1 MLIQDVERYLTI
13 RRALG
18 FKLKTVSYH
27 LLAFSQVA
35 TSKGET
41 HVRSTTAVEWAAE
54 ATTSNAR
61 HARLRDVVHFA
72 RFLRAEDSC
81 HEVPQN
87 PFHASHR
94 RPLPYI
100 FAPDEILRLLEST
113 ASLLET
119 YPLRRPVYRTLLGLI
134 AATGLRLSEALNLE
148 FDDLQPG
155 RILRV
160 KKGKY
165 GKERLIPLHPTV
177 QTALECYLEVRQQVV
192 TTDNHLFLSHHNKRL
207 IKSAVW
213 ETFRRLVRQAEVAPN
228 RVRPPRIHDL
238 RHTFATR
245 ALERCP
251 GEQGAISR
259 HFIAL
264 STYLGHVDIQSTYW
278 YLEATPELMTDM
290 AAAAETFIAGGRR

>member
-27 LLAFSQVA
+27 LRAFSQVA

-54 ATTSNAR
+54 ATTSNGR
-61 HARLRDVVHFA
+61 HARLRDVQHFA
-72 RFLRAEDSC
+72 RFVRAEDSC

-87 PFHASHR
+87 PFHASHH

-100 FAPDEILRLLEST
+100 YTPDEILRLLEST
-113 ASLLET
+113 ECLLET

-148 FDDLQPG
+148 LDDILPC
-155 RILRV
+155 RILRI

-165 GKERLIPLHPTV
+165 GKGRLIPLHPTV
-177 QTALECYLEVRQQVV
+177 QTAIERYLEVRQQLV
-192 TTDNHLFLSHHNKRL
+192 TTNNHLFLSPHNQR
-207 IKSAVW
+207 IRSTIVDD
-213 ETFRRLVRQAEVAPN
+213 TFRRLVRQAEIAPN

-278 YLEATPELMTDM
+278 YLEATPELMTGM
-290 AAAAETFIAGGRR
+290 AAAAEAFIAGGRL